1 VEQEL
6 GRGEVGV
13 SRGATSQRGG
23 TLARPDDAPPS
34 HRGGAD
40 QLVVELKVV
49 VAPVGDST
57 GVGGGAQG
65 AGEGRSGRRSSLLRP
80 WQVF

>member
-1 VEQEL
+1 VARWAL
-6 GRGEVGV
+6 
-13 SRGATSQRGG
+13 AAAAISQRGG
-23 TLARPDDAPPS
+23 TLARPDDAPLS

-40 QLVVELKVV
+40 KLVVELKVV
-49 VAPVGDST
+49 VAPVGEST

-65 AGEGRSGRRSSLLRP
+65 AGEGGSGRRSSLPRP